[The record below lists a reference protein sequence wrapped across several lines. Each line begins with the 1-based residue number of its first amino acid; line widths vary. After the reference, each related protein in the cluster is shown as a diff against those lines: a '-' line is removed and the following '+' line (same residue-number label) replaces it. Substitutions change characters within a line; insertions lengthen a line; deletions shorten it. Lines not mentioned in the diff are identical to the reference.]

1 MRRPGGYG
9 HWFNGQGRDLERDT
23 FTCQHCGA
31 VVFVEPFQDPA
42 KAGGWC
48 MCCSKLICR
57 HCANDGEC
65 RPFEKQL
72 DEHERAERRR
82 AQ

>member
-23 FTCQHCGA
+23 FTCKHCNS

-42 KAGGWC
+42 AAGGWC
-48 MCCSKLICR
+48 MNCAALICR
-57 HCANDGEC
+57 ECAGREC
-65 RPFEKQL
+65 RPFERQL
-72 DEHERAERRR
+72 EREERMGR
-82 AQ
+82 